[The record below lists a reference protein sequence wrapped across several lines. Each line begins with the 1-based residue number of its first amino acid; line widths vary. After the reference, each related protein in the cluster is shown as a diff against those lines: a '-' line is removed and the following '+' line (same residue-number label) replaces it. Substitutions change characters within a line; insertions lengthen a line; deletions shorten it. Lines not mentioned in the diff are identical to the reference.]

1 MDRITTTIERRFLA
15 AIVAG
20 TKSVEYRELKPYWT
34 KRLAMV
40 TPPFELRLINGMQA
54 RAPEVTVVIGRIK
67 ESRKKGEYELHIRQV
82 KAFKNWNK
90 RTQQPSSGRR
100 RK

>member
-1 MDRITTTIERRFLA
+1 LDRITTTIERRFLA
-15 AIVAG
+15 AIIAG
-20 TKSVEYRELKPYWT
+20 TKRVEYRELKPYWT
-34 KRLAMV
+34 KRLSKV
-40 TPPFELRLINGMQA
+40 KPPFELRLINGMQA

-67 ESRKKGEYELHIRQV
+67 ESRKNGEYELHIRQV

-90 RTQQPSSGRR
+90 RKQEPARGRG